1 VLDEEDAAAYD
12 FPGLRLG
19 RDDAWAEQLWR
30 EMQQR
35 RSRGSAQPAIGAGE
49 GCFYCSCRIYVSL
62 GSRQCVFHEYGLGAV

>member
-49 GCFYCSCRIYVSL
+49 GRFLFLLLQYFCPW
-62 GSRQCVFHEYGLGAV
+62 GSDGVLHVYGQGAV